1 MKRMSGWK
9 IWAAAWWLC
18 ASGWAAGQGAP
29 VAEYALKSA
38 LLFKLP
44 HFVYLPEAGRGTV
57 LDVCL
62 LGSNPFGQ
70 APERLARQPVEGRS
84 VRWLALANANAAD
97 AQDCE
102 FVFIA
107 RSETAVLDATLR
119 RLAKW
124 PVVTVSDIEGFALQG
139 GMVELA
145 LAADGS
151 SLQILINRKAA
162 QKQGIEFNAQLLR
175 LARVIEP

>member
-1 MKRMSGWK
+1 MKRFFPWRMLVAAGLLGV
-9 IWAAAWWLC
+9 AGAAW
-18 ASGWAAGQGAP
+18 GQGAP

-44 HFVYLPEAGRGTV
+44 QFVYLPETDRGPA

-70 APERLARQPVEGRS
+70 APERLARQTVDGRS
-84 VRWLALANANAAD
+84 VRWQALGSAAE

-102 FVFIA
+102 FLYLA
-107 RSETAVLDATLR
+107 RSEGPGLEATLR

-124 PVVTVSDIEGFALQG
+124 PVVTVSDIEGFARQG

-145 LAADGS
+145 LADGGS
-151 SLQILINRKAA
+151 NLQILINRKAA
-162 QKQGIEFNAQLLR
+162 HKQGIEFNAQLLR
-175 LARVIEP
+175 LARVVEP